1 MSAPAEAGR
10 REGMR
15 LEPKAGLV
23 ATSATLE
30 VAFEVEVDG
39 EAIAAYEGGDGRRQL
54 AKVTGSRSAIG
65 TQGLSGSHPKG
76 AVRAMRLQLDQ
87 ER

>member
-30 VAFEVEVDG
+30 DDFAVEVDE
-39 EAIAAYEGGDGRRQL
+39 EAIAAYEGRRQVT
-54 AKVTGSRSAIG
+54 KVTGSRYSAMYLG
-65 TQGLSGSHPKG
+65 
-76 AVRAMRLQLDQ
+76 
-87 ER
+87 